1 MDLSSKLTQEGGNN
15 CMTVNSIPISQIR
28 LIIEYKSYPMWLCD
42 EDGILVLEGIVDE
55 LKDDT
60 WLCRELDEIQQ
71 IYNSLFIDTKIEFS
85 YVGFSTKEE
94 EQNYLLRLQ
103 NVSSYVAEHLDG
115 KYAIR
120 DSFPITDHFS

>member
-1 MDLSSKLTQEGGNN
+1 
-15 CMTVNSIPISQIR
+15 
-28 LIIEYKSYPMWLCD
+28 MWLCD
-42 EDGILVLEGIVDE
+42 EDGFLVSEDIVDE

-60 WLCRELDEIQQ
+60 WLRRELDEIQQ

-103 NVSSYVAEHLDG
+103 NVSRYVMEHLKG

-120 DSFPITDHFS
+120 DSFPDRDYFS